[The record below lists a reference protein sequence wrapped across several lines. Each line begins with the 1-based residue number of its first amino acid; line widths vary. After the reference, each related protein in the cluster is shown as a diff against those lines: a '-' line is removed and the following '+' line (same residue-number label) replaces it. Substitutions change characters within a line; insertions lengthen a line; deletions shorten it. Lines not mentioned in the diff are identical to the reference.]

1 MPCLAV
7 LVSIETSFTNPKSPT
22 IPRKEQRIRGAR
34 DATAMVEGHVA
45 VICAAVDALALAAAA
60 LGIVGE
66 ATGKSKATRA
76 RTHPSTSCTM
86 GGHHG
91 LAD

>member
-1 MPCLAV
+1 M
-7 LVSIETSFTNPKSPT
+7 
-22 IPRKEQRIRGAR
+22 
-34 DATAMVEGHVA
+34 A
-45 VICAAVDALALAAAA
+45 VICAAVAALALAAAA

>member
-1 MPCLAV
+1 
-7 LVSIETSFTNPKSPT
+7 
-22 IPRKEQRIRGAR
+22 
-34 DATAMVEGHVA
+34 MVEGHVA
-45 VICAAVDALALAAAA
+45 VICAAVAALALAAAA

-66 ATGKSKATRA
+66 ATGGKSKAMQRA
-76 RTHPSTSCTM
+76 RARAHPSTSCTM

>member
-1 MPCLAV
+1 M
-7 LVSIETSFTNPKSPT
+7 
-22 IPRKEQRIRGAR
+22 
-34 DATAMVEGHVA
+34 A
-45 VICAAVDALALAAAA
+45 VICAAVAALALAAAA

-76 RTHPSTSCTM
+76 RTHPSTSCACTM
-86 GGHHG
+86 GHC